1 MEQYNSPMKNG
12 RTEVDMGWD
21 PAAEIDPD
29 IAAAWDLSRAETELL
44 GTLVVAD
51 CTLCEAAQLL
61 GKRPHTLE
69 NQSADL
75 QEKLRRSSVVGPGCD
90 RIDLVVG
97 AYLAQESRMREER
110 KL

>member
-1 MEQYNSPMKNG
+1 MKNG
-12 RTEVDMGWD
+12 RTEVDMDWN
-21 PAAEIDPD
+21 PAAEIDSD
-29 IAAAWDLSRAETELL
+29 IAAAWGLTRAEVDLL

-61 GKRPHTLE
+61 WKRPHTLE
-69 NQSADL
+69 NQSAAL
-75 QEKLRRSSVVGPGCD
+75 KEKLRRSGVVGPDCD

-97 AYLAQESRMREER
+97 AYLDRERRMKKER

>member
-12 RTEVDMGWD
+12 RTEVGVGWN

-29 IAAAWDLSRAETELL
+29 IAVAWELTHAEAELL

-51 CTLCEAAQLL
+51 CTLCEAAMLL

-69 NQSADL
+69 NQSALL
-75 QEKLRRSSVVGPGCD
+75 QEKLRRSGVVGPGCD
-90 RIDLVVG
+90 RIDLVVS
-97 AYLAQESRMREER
+97 AYLDRESRIGEER